1 MGLGKWR
8 HILACTS
15 IISSKGFQISRNV
28 LLPPRVPALPPAPI
42 ISLPTPTGRRDRLQA
57 TRHEASDREGK
68 NNNPSNFAL
77 SRSARKSPWAGGGQA
92 VGQGLPT
99 NTSMVTLMR
108 ERMLGEK
115 LPILQKY
122 NKLRTERPRCSEAEL
137 ATLVLGPNAT
147 VKMLRLS
154 LKEAERARSEL
165 VVGAMVMVRSLAAKY
180 KHAASMKGL
189 ELGEL
194 YQEGCVGL
202 MDATERFDYRNGARF
217 STFAYSYA
225 RAYMLSMLKEHRTGL
240 RVNRGL
246 DDAMSKLRKARDRLM
261 SLNGGSSAIS
271 KQEWAAEAG
280 VSVSRLEDVLR
291 LWQSTS
297 NTVPLNAVSSPGRGG
312 NLGSSSSTSNVAS
325 QWSSGDGLG
334 SLEAVAALSESQP
347 ASDSLQEE
355 LEVESI
361 VKRALETL
369 SQDEAHVLRIR
380 YGVGL
385 SNQFRMNDV
394 RGKKAKNPQ
403 AALSLGEVA
412 RQLGT
417 TPYKVSILE
426 ERALLGLRA
435 ALRRDSVEGELLRD
449 NLAPKGFTPRDESE
463 MIGDE
468 VVVWPRSPVT
478 NKLPPAHA
486 FPTGGLLGLPPG
498 HSDGGFSHKSPASY
512 ELSIYNA
519 SGQVLL
525 DGILWPMS
533 PAAPALKNPASEKAP
548 LPVLLGTPAE
558 NRAFLLGRGLTVS
571 SMKRHQSSLDQN
583 KTGDAVPFLLN
594 LPSKGVVSN
603 IAMSTDDY
611 KKVSKFKGVSW
622 HSRDNKW
629 QAQIM
634 VDGIV
639 KHLGYFKSDE
649 AAARKYDG
657 YAGALDRPMNFP
669 GGEGTGR
676 ASKRRQNRV
685 ASTVKKASA
694 YVGVHWDRRE
704 ARWRTEIS
712 VQRKRIH
719 LGYFDDEKEAAQ
731 AYDRAAAP
739 HGRRLNFP
747 PSDSLL
753 EACAKDELPEC
764 QSSPFVGVSWDKR
777 RKKWVAQ
784 IKIGQKKLHLGYFES
799 DVSAARAYDKKAAP
813 VGRKANFLDHADL
826 GESEAELALA
836 VPKPEKTEYRAT
848 SS

>member
-1 MGLGKWR
+1 LQASRQKASNDDDKMNK
-8 HILACTS
+8 
-15 IISSKGFQISRNV
+15 SSG
-28 LLPPRVPALPPAPI
+28 
-42 ISLPTPTGRRDRLQA
+42 ISL
-57 TRHEASDREGK
+57 S
-68 NNNPSNFAL
+68 
-77 SRSARKSPWAGGGQA
+77 KSPKGSSWTGGGRKTEQWIS
-92 VGQGLPT
+92 T
-99 NTSMVTLMR
+99 NSSMVTLMR

-115 LPILQKY
+115 LPILQRY

-137 ATLVLGPNAT
+137 ATLVLGPDAT
-147 VKMLRLS
+147 VKMLQTS
-154 LKEAERARSEL
+154 LRQAERARSEL

-202 MDATERFDYRNGARF
+202 MEATEKFDYRNGARF

-246 DDAMSKLRKARDRLM
+246 DDAMSKLRKARDRIM
-261 SLNGGSSAIS
+261 STNGGNAAIS

-297 NTVPLNAVSSPGRGG
+297 NTVPLNAVSNPGRGSDIG
-312 NLGSSSSTSNVAS
+312 RSSSKAGVAS
-325 QWSSGDGLG
+325 QWSGSDGIG
-334 SLEAVAALSESQP
+334 SLEAVAALSESRP
-347 ASDSLQEE
+347 ASESLQEE
-355 LEVESI
+355 LEVEGI

-369 SQDEAHVLRIR
+369 KQDEAHVLRLR

-385 SNQFRMNDV
+385 SNQFQKKSA
-394 RGKKAKNPQ
+394 RGKRVKNPQ

-426 ERALLGLRA
+426 ERALLGLRT

-468 VVVWPRSPVT
+468 VVVWPRSPLA
-478 NKLPPAHA
+478 NKLPPANT
-486 FPTGGLLGLPPG
+486 FPTGELLGLPPG
-498 HSDGGFSHKSPASY
+498 QSDGELNRQFPTSFELTRYDAS
-512 ELSIYNA
+512 ST
-519 SGQVLL
+519 VLL
-525 DGILWPMS
+525 DGISWPMS
-533 PAAPALKNPASEKAP
+533 PAASTLKHPASERAP

-571 SMKRHQSSLDQN
+571 SMKGHQSSLEKNQTE
-583 KTGDAVPFLLN
+583 KVTHSLFY
-594 LPSKGVVSN
+594 LPYERVGSGVKGTN
-603 IAMSTDDY
+603 DC

-622 HSRDNKW
+622 HRRDNKW
-629 QAQIM
+629 QSQIT
-634 VDGIV
+634 VDGTV
-639 KHLGYFKSDE
+639 KHLGYFKSEE

-657 YAGALDRPMNFP
+657 YAGALDRPVNFP
-669 GGEGTGR
+669 VGEGTGR
-676 ASKRRQNRV
+676 ASKRRQTRV
-685 ASTVKKASA
+685 ASTVKRASTF
-694 YVGVHWDRRE
+694 VGVHWDRRE

-712 VQRKRIH
+712 IQRKRLH
-719 LGYFDDEKEAAQ
+719 LGYFDEEEDAAR

-747 PSDSLL
+747 RVDNLDARTENQS
-753 EACAKDELPEC
+753 PEC

-777 RKKWVAQ
+777 RKKWLAQ
-784 IKIGQKKLHLGYFES
+784 IKIDHKKMHLGYFEC
-799 DVSAARAYDKKAAP
+799 DVSAARAYDEKAAS
-813 VGRKANFLDHADL
+813 VGRKANFPDRPT
-826 GESEAELALA
+826 LASA
-836 VPKPEKTEYRAT
+836 VPGL
-848 SS
+848 